1 MEESVEEFVRRY
13 WTKNMFATSFEVSET
28 LSSGEARTEVVSVGG
43 VRINGQRNLVDA
55 C

>member
-1 MEESVEEFVRRY
+1 MEECIDEVIGRH
-13 WTKNMFATSFEVSET
+13 WPKDMFAARFEVSET